1 MAATIQPGDTVRF
14 LNSTGGGRVI
24 RIDGQMAY
32 VDEDGFETPV
42 LVKECVVVARAGD
55 QPTKT
60 TFRAVAEPAKPK
72 SVSAPTAVVAKSEP
86 KTEQVTEEPGND
98 KLNVMLAFEP
108 KDIKQLSTTDFYA
121 TLVNDSNYYIDFVL
135 MTRRS
140 EESQWTLR
148 AHNVIE
154 PNTLLDLD
162 DVERSQ
168 IASFEY
174 IAFQCTAFKQGK
186 PFALKR
192 PVAVEIKPDL
202 TKFFKLHCFRENTY
216 FDVPVLAFELVKN
229 DLAAN
234 TPTPDRRNDLQEL
247 KQKFAGDRP
256 KSRPLTRRQPK
267 TGHPNVRETNGILE
281 VDLHINELL
290 DNTRGM
296 SNADILNVQVDEF
309 RRVMDGELKNK
320 GRKIVFIHGKGEG
333 VLRNALMKELT
344 HRYKGTDV
352 QDASFSQYGFG
363 ATQVTIR

>member
-1 MAATIQPGDTVRF
+1 MAATIQPGDTVRY
-14 LNSTGGGRVI
+14 LNTTGGGRVV
-24 RIDGQMAY
+24 RIEGQMAY
-32 VDEDGFETPV
+32 IDEDGFETPV

-60 TFRAVAEPAKPK
+60 TFRTIDEPIKKQTGTVAPVPKPEVNIDPVK
-72 SVSAPTAVVAKSEP
+72 
-86 KTEQVTEEPGND
+86 EEPGNE

-108 KDIKQLSTTDFYA
+108 RDIKQLSTTDFFA
-121 TLVNDSNYYIDFVL
+121 TLVNDSNYYIDFML

-140 EESQWTLR
+140 EESEWAL
-148 AHNVIE
+148 HSHDVIE

-162 DVERSQ
+162 NVERSQ
-168 IASFEY
+168 IASFEH
-174 IAFQCTAFKQGK
+174 IAFQCMAYKQGR
-186 PFALKR
+186 PFVLKR
-192 PVAVEIKPDL
+192 PVAMEMRPDL
-202 TKFFKLHCFRENTY
+202 TKLFKLHCFRENAY

-234 TPTPDRRNDLQEL
+234 APVPDRRNDLREL
-247 KQKFAGDRP
+247 QRKYAEDRP
-256 KSRPLTRRQPK
+256 KTRPLTKRQPK

-309 RRVMDGELKNK
+309 RRVMDGELKSK

-333 VLRNALMKELT
+333 VLRNALMKELK

>member
-1 MAATIQPGDTVRF
+1 MAATIHPGDTVRY
-14 LNSTGGGRVI
+14 LNTTGGGRVI

-60 TFRAVAEPAKPK
+60 TFRTITEPTKQSAPVKTPVAVKAEPQIE
-72 SVSAPTAVVAKSEP
+72 SVK
-86 KTEQVTEEPGND
+86 EEPGNE
-98 KLNVMLAFEP
+98 KLNVMMAFEP
-108 KDIKQLSTTDFYA
+108 HDIKQLSTTNFYA

-140 EESQWTLR
+140 EDEGWTLLS
-148 AHNVIE
+148 HNVIE
-154 PNTLLDLD
+154 PNTLLDLE

-168 IASFEY
+168 IASFEH
-174 IAFQCTAFKQGK
+174 IAFQCLAFKQNK
-186 PFALKR
+186 AFALKR

-202 TKFFKLHCFRENTY
+202 TKFFKLHCFRENIY

-229 DLAAN
+229 DLAVN
-234 TPTPDRRNDLQEL
+234 TPTPDRRKDLQEL
-247 KQKFAGDRP
+247 KQKYAADRP
-256 KSRPLTRRQPK
+256 KSRPLTKRQPK
-267 TGHPNVRETNGILE
+267 TGNPNVRENNGILE

-296 SNADILNVQVDEF
+296 SSADILNVQVDEF

-333 VLRNALMKELT
+333 VLRNALMKELK

>member
-1 MAATIQPGDTVRF
+1 MAATIQPGDTVRY
-14 LNSTGGGRVI
+14 LNTTGGGRVI
-24 RIDGQMAY
+24 RIEGQMAY

-55 QPTKT
+55 KPTKT
-60 TFRAVAEPAKPK
+60 TFRTIAEPVKAQPATP
-72 SVSAPTAVVAKSEP
+72 VIAPAPEP
-86 KTEQVTEEPGND
+86 KIEPVKEEPGNE

-108 KDIKQLSTTDFYA
+108 HDIKQLSTTNFFA
-121 TLVNDSNYYIDFVL
+121 TLVNDSNYYVDFLL

-140 EESQWTLR
+140 EESEWTLR
-148 AHNVIE
+148 SHDVIE

-162 DVERSQ
+162 DVDRQQ
-168 IASFEY
+168 IASFEH
-174 IAFQCTAFKQGK
+174 IAFQCTAYKQGH
-186 PFALKR
+186 PFVLKR
-192 PVAVEIKPDL
+192 PVAMEMKPDL

-234 TPTPDRRNDLQEL
+234 APVPERRNDLQEL
-247 KQKFAGDRP
+247 RRKYQEDRP
-256 KSRPLTRRQPK
+256 KTRPLTKRQPK
-267 TGHPNVRETNGILE
+267 TGHPNVREADGILE

-333 VLRNALMKELT
+333 VLRNALMKELK

-352 QDASFSQYGFG
+352 QDASFRQYGFG